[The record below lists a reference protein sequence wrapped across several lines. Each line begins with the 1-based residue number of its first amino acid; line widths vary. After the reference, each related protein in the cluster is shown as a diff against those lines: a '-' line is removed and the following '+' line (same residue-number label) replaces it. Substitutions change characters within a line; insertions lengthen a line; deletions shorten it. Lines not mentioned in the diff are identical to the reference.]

1 MNKIPDHLY
10 LPVTP
15 AGWNYIRQM
24 LDSRPHGEVR
34 VLVDGLDAAVA
45 QQIEQANAPPA
56 AQADK
61 AAYRPEAEDEEAPH
75 KVLAVKQPQP
85 NGGM

>member
-45 QQIEQANAPPA
+45 QQIEQANTPARPPTQTDWTHDA
-56 AQADK
+56 AQGK
-61 AAYRPEAEDEEAPH
+61 
-75 KVLAVKQPQP
+75 P
-85 NGGM
+85 NGSGAAAEQEHP